1 MHDGNRK
8 TLQWLAC
15 WYVSLVKYIGIQP
28 LIYLTAMSVI
38 INFRISKLIPSNL
51 AYKRQKGSWYE
62 MSIRSQ
68 IFLNGK
74 AFSYSWHDLSDLIY
88 SRNGYVWHNAWGKHE
103 DLKHLVTVG
112 VSGHLSYMPQNRQTF
127 VARCLIVMPDAVPGF
142 IFKHIFRASRP
153 EMGGVV
159 VLVSGGGGS
168 GGWVGV

>member
-1 MHDGNRK
+1 MVGMLICFIGEIYWDPA
-8 TLQWLAC
+8 TYLFWPPCLWLLIFVC
-15 WYVSLVKYIGIQP
+15 PNTFIQ
-28 LIYLTAMSVI
+28 IWHTSD
-38 INFRISKLIPSNL
+38 K
-51 AYKRQKGSWYE
+51 KGSWYE

-112 VSGHLSYMPQNRQTF
+112 VSGHLSYMPQNRHTF
-127 VARCLIVMPDAVPGF
+127 VARCLIVMPEAVPGF